1 MQTVTPKTTDQ
12 LRAIFGLGRERGH
25 DKESLMEMAG
35 KRLSELSFDE
45 ANGLIVQLGGEAF
58 GSPPAGGGVAGLA
71 GRGGGSGHVAKR
83 TENYRKQKA
92 NVKTLVTAKQL
103 RLMKDLAD
111 KRNMSQ
117 IGLASLCMRIIKRSA
132 PQTTAQCNKVI
143 EALKSMN
150 ARDRVKEAA

>member
-1 MQTVTPKTTDQ
+1 MQPFVGKTNEQ
-12 LRAIFGLGRERGH
+12 LRAIFGLAKANNVPFDEDERCGAAAVVSCGRVGRI
-25 DKESLMEMAG
+25 SL
-35 KRLSELSFDE
+35 LSFDE
-45 ANGLIVQLGGEAF
+45 ANTLIVNLGGDAF
-58 GSPPAGGGVAGLA
+58 PAP
-71 GRGGGSGHVAKR
+71 GHVAKR

-92 NVKTLVTAKQL
+92 NVKTLVTQRQL
-103 RLMKDLAD
+103 KMMKDLAD

-150 ARDRVKEAA
+150 ARDNAKIKEAA